1 MRHWSTEMSTTV
13 PEPSP
18 DPTPTIEYRTT
29 EAPPPSN
36 AGWAVATLV
45 CFWPL
50 AFAAF
55 THAFDVHPLWAR
67 GDAAGAAYASR
78 RVRRL
83 GQLSLW
89 IFGVLVVLAAIAYT
103 AVTVALIAHGDDDYG
118 RHHMR

>member
-1 MRHWSTEMSTTV
+1 MSTTV

-18 DPTPTIEYRTT
+18 DPTRTAEGRTT

-55 THAFDVHPLWAR
+55 THAFDVYPLWAR
-67 GDAAGAAYASR
+67 GDVEGAAHASG

-103 AVTVALIAHGDDDYG
+103 AVTVALIVHGDG
-118 RHHMR
+118 VHRGHLMR